1 MKVNSSTEK
10 LLQMLSYFMTIQL
23 HEERKLLSGK
33 VAVIT
38 DGPAAIPRPIMI
50 MIMIMIKFW
59 CR

>member
-1 MKVNSSTEK
+1 
-10 LLQMLSYFMTIQL
+10 MLSYFMTIQL